1 MRVVLLLLAMV
12 CPGAGAQIPNAAQ
25 GFRLPLTSFAKG
37 TWGPQA
43 PVASFA
49 GQIAQESMFNCLAVS
64 RTGAKGCAQV
74 MPATGDWLSK
84 LFPSQLERG
93 GVGNPM
99 WDIRAL
105 VLYDHWLYKRIKA
118 DNECERFAFALQSY
132 NSGLGWVLKRQK
144 LSPTPGICF
153 GAACRIN
160 PGILPSNQVE
170 AQEYPERIEH
180 RWAPKFHAWG
190 PSACMGRK

>member
-1 MRVVLLLLAMV
+1 MRAILLLLALL
-12 CPGAGAQIPNAAQ
+12 CQGAGAQIPNAAQ
-25 GFRLPLTSFAKG
+25 GFRLPLTAFAKG

-49 GQIAQESMFNCLAVS
+49 GQIAQESMFNCAAVS
-64 RTGAKGCAQV
+64 RTGARGCAQV

-118 DNECERFAFALQSY
+118 DNECERFAFALSAY
-132 NSGLGWVLKRQK
+132 NGGELWVKRRKAISSQ
-144 LSPTPGICF
+144 PGICF
-153 GAACRIN
+153 GATCDIN
-160 PGILPSNQVE
+160 PGIHEGNQRE
-170 AQEYPERIEH
+170 NASYPRRIL
-180 RWAPKFHAWG
+180 KMWG
-190 PSACMGRK
+190 PRFEASGWGRNAC